1 MHPRRLVGFLFL
13 AAALALPLAAQ
24 SANAALAQA
33 ILRQLVDTNTTDA
46 AGTTGAARA
55 MAQRLL
61 AAGFPAAD
69 VSLVGANPNKQN
81 LVVRYRGAGAKPPI
95 LLIGHLDVVEARRQ
109 DWSSNPFHLIVKTGY
124 FYGRGTQDMKDGD
137 AIFMA
142 TLLQFKKENYK
153 PDRDI
158 ILALTAAEEGGT
170 DNGVQWLLAHRR
182 ELIQAGFVLNADGG
196 GVDAV
201 HGKPQFLA
209 VDASEKLYA
218 DFQLSTTNL
227 GGHSSLPVPDN
238 AIYHLAA
245 ALGRLQRF
253 QFPFEL
259 NSVTRGFFA
268 AYSGLDS
275 GQRAANEKAILATPP
290 DPAALRRLS
299 RDPLFNAT
307 LRTTCV
313 ATRLNA
319 GDANNALPQNAEALV
334 NCRIMPGHSALDIQR
349 QLVSILA
356 DPKITVRYV
365 DDAGAI
371 HDQAP
376 AAVSNPPVQ
385 LSPEVMRPLQQLAAT
400 MWHGLPVVPD
410 MATGASDGKYTN
422 AAGMPT
428 YALSGVSIDEDDVR
442 AHGRDENLAVSS
454 FDTGAQFY
462 YRFLKLLTGGH

>member
-1 MHPRRLVGFLFL
+1 MSPRRLPAALLL

-24 SANAALAQA
+24 HADPALAQA
-33 ILRQLVDTNTTDA
+33 LLRQLVDTNTTAA
-46 AGTTGAARA
+46 AGTTAAARA
-55 MAQRLL
+55 LAQRLL
-61 AAGFPAAD
+61 AAGFPPAD
-69 VSLVGANPNKQN
+69 VSLLGANPNKLN
-81 LVVRYRGAGAKPPI
+81 LVVRYRGTGAKPPI
-95 LLIGHLDVVEARRQ
+95 LLIGHLDVVQARRQ
-109 DWSSNPFHLIVKTGY
+109 DWSTDPFQLVIKNGY

-137 AIFMA
+137 AIFLA
-142 TLLQFKKENYK
+142 TLLQFKQENYQ

-158 ILALTAAEEGGT
+158 ILALTAAEEGGA

-182 ELIQAGFVLNADGG
+182 ALIQAAFVLNADGG

-201 HGKPQFLA
+201 HGQPQFLA

-218 DFQLSTTNL
+218 DFQLSTTNP

-238 AIYHLAA
+238 AIYHLTDGLA
-245 ALGRLQRF
+245 RLQRF

-259 NSVTRGFFA
+259 NSVTRGFFR
-268 AYSGLDS
+268 AYSRLDS
-275 GQRAANEKAILATPP
+275 GQRAADQRAILATPP

-299 RDPLFNAT
+299 ADPLFNAT

-313 ATRLNA
+313 PTRLSA
-319 GDANNALPQNAEALV
+319 GDANNALPQNAEAIV

-365 DDAGAI
+365 DDAGGI
-371 HDQAP
+371 RGQAP
-376 AAVSNPPVQ
+376 DAVSNPPVQ
-385 LSPEVMRPLQQLAAT
+385 LSPEVMRPLQALANQ

-442 AHGRDENLAVSS
+442 AHGRDENLAVAS

-462 YRFLKLLTGGH
+462 YRFLKLLTGGR